1 MTSRR
6 FLPVHPAAASDP
18 DGAIRQLEVQNQVL
32 ELLAYGEELSVV
44 LETLVRGV
52 ESIQPDMLGS
62 VLQFD
67 PGRESLVDSVAPSLP
82 AEFNEAIAIVPIA
95 DGVGSCGTAAF
106 RRERVVVSDIASD
119 PLWAEFTQLALPHGL
134 RACWSQPILGRDGS
148 LLGTF
153 AMYYRT
159 VRSPL
164 PEELVLIESA
174 ARLASIAIERRIADA
189 ALAKARDEALDA
201 ARAKSVFLA
210 NMSHEIRT
218 PMSGV
223 MGMADLLLQTKLD
236 AEQRDF
242 ADTIASCAQSL
253 LRVLNDVLDLSKVE
267 AGRVELEKVG
277 FDVRQLA
284 DDVVTLLQVDAR
296 RKGLDI
302 RTEVDARIPD
312 TVVGDAG
319 RVRQVLVNLIGNAIK
334 FTSEGGVE
342 LRIALADEVN
352 DGLRS
357 RGGRRHDS
365 ETLTAEHGAS
375 RATRDPSPSIALAF
389 EIEDTGIGIDEVTR
403 ARLFQ
408 PFVQAD
414 DSITRRYGGTGLGL
428 SISRALIE
436 LMGGKLDVTSQ
447 PGHGSIF
454 HFTIDLGLDRRMS
467 RRATASKLDVSALKG
482 RRILVVDDHTV
493 NARVAEAI
501 LTRLGCKV
509 DVVDNGVVALEHV
522 ARTEYDAILMD
533 LQMPEMD
540 GITATRQIRALPGR
554 NQETLILAVSASVL
568 GPEREEADRAGI
580 DGWIS
585 KPFRRDDLITELIK
599 RLEAA

>member
-6 FLPVHPAAASDP
+6 FLPVHPAGAAHSE
-18 DGAIRQLEVQNQVL
+18 GAIRQLEVQNNVL

-52 ESIQPDMLGS
+52 ESSQPEMLGS
-62 VLQFD
+62 VFLYD
-67 PGRESLVDSVAPSLP
+67 PVRESLVDCVAPSLP
-82 AEFNEAIAIVPIA
+82 AEYNEAIAVVPIG

-106 RRERVVVSDIASD
+106 RRERVVVSDIATD
-119 PLWAEFTQLALPHGL
+119 PLWAPFTQLALPHGL
-134 RACWSQPILGRDGS
+134 RACWSQPVLGRDGS

-164 PEELVLIESA
+164 PDELDLIESA
-174 ARLASIAIERRIADA
+174 ARLASIAIERRVADA
-189 ALAKARDEALDA
+189 TLAQARDEALDA

-242 ADTIASCAQSL
+242 AETIASSAQSL

-284 DDVVTLLQVDAR
+284 GDVVTLLQVEAR
-296 RKGLDI
+296 RKGLHI
-302 RTEVDARIPD
+302 RTMVDARIPD
-312 TVVGDAG
+312 TVVGDAI
-319 RVRQVLVNLIGNAIK
+319 RLRQVLINLVGNAIK

-342 LRIALADEVN
+342 LRVSLV
-352 DGLRS
+352 DGVHGDFRNRDGQSRDSES
-357 RGGRRHDS
+357 RGI
-365 ETLTAEHGAS
+365 EPGAK
-375 RATRDPSPSIALAF
+375 RATRDPHSSIQLAF

-428 SISRALIE
+428 SISRALIG
-436 LMGGKLDVTSQ
+436 LMGGHLDVTSE
-447 PGHGSIF
+447 PDHGSTF

-467 RRATASKLDVSALKG
+467 KRAAAPQLDVSVLNG
-482 RRILVVDDHTV
+482 RRILVADDHAV
-493 NARVAEAI
+493 NARVAEGI

-509 DVVDNGVVALEHV
+509 DVAENGVVALEHA
-522 ARTEYDAILMD
+522 ARNEYDAILMD

-540 GITATRQIRALPGR
+540 GIHRNAADPLAAGRQPGD
-554 NQETLILAVSASVL
+554 S
-568 GPEREEADRAGI
+568 
-580 DGWIS
+580 
-585 KPFRRDDLITELIK
+585 
-599 RLEAA
+599 